1 MPNAAGNV
9 FVLTRP
15 GLYDTGRAGRVGSI
29 GGDSSSSIVL
39 ALLGGVPKGERWSGL
54 GCICLGSG
62 LGTLPPTVDKR
73 ALGFSARFT
82 GGGTI
87 GDGFAS
93 RSLFISADLRGGG
106 GEGGWVVLGRGDD
119 RRGSGLGV
127 LGRLGILKGLE
138 EGVTGVTGVL
148 IGSGFRRAAASTV
161 GYERVLLC
169 GGE

>member
-1 MPNAAGNV
+1 M

-15 GLYDTGRAGRVGSI
+15 GLYDVGRAGRVGSI

-54 GCICLGSG
+54 GCIGLGSG
-62 LGTLPPTVDKR
+62 LGACPPTVDNR
-73 ALGFSARFT
+73 LAGLSARFT

-87 GDGFAS
+87 GDGLAS
-93 RSLFISADLRGGG
+93 RSLFSSADLRGGG
-106 GEGGWVVLGRGDD
+106 GEGGRLVLGRGDD

-127 LGRLGILKGLE
+127 LGRLGILNGLE
-138 EGVTGVTGVL
+138 EGVTGVAGDLV
-148 IGSGFRRAAASTV
+148 GSGFRRAAASTV
-161 GYERVLLC
+161 GYERALLC